1 MIKKIALTLCS
12 FFCVTV
18 VLCQGITNISIAP
31 QNPTETDTIVLSVY
45 QTYTSSGCPLHSKN
59 ISVNNTQISS
69 SSLHC
74 VGMLTALCDEVD
86 TFHLS
91 PLSPGVYSYI
101 HTMNS
106 GFGMPDCT
114 PGVAPNDIDSITFQ
128 VTPISSLKE
137 SLDNSLVTIHPN
149 PSKGSFNLVWNNI
162 TPAKLFI
169 YDLNGKLIHQQELEF
184 GKNNID
190 VIFCSGI
197 YLGKVFGNDEFR
209 LTKKIIIN

>member
-1 MIKKIALTLCS
+1 MIIKIVLTLTG
-12 FFCVTV
+12 FFCATV
-18 VLCQGITNISIAP
+18 VLCQGITNISISP

-59 ISVNNTQISS
+59 ISINNTQISS

-74 VGMLTALCDEVD
+74 IGMLTALCDEVD

-91 PLSPGVYSYI
+91 PLSPGLYSYI

-128 VTPISSLKE
+128 VTSVSSLKE
-137 SLDNSLVTIHPN
+137 SLNNNVVAIHPN
-149 PSKGSFNLVWNNI
+149 PSKGSFNIVCNNI
-162 TPAKLFI
+162 IPAKLFI

-184 GKNNID
+184 GENNIN
-190 VIFCSGI
+190 VIFSSGI
-197 YLGKVFGNDEFR
+197 YLGKIFGKDEFR